1 MSTEDELYGG
11 ETPLPDP
18 EQRICDCTG
27 RTAGQIEATLRR
39 AGSRHPDTLRR
50 HCGSGHQCGGCRPRI
65 ERIAATLSL
74 PEVPPK
80 PGLSWNRILRQT
92 HLWASALAC
101 SLLLFFACT
110 GFILNHRDAFGLD
123 SVTRSDA
130 TLQLE
135 ISALA
140 KPEADFLAVHLR
152 RLGLR
157 GEVSDCSIDDER
169 ITLRLES
176 LGESHDVSID
186 LSSAPRFHCPQR
198 PEPLFCPPRLPPP
211 CLAALRRR
219 NPPLDCH
226 LPRLAL
232 SSACPHQQRSSTEI
246 DGVSDSPGFFL
257 TSGRLWSYLGESCKP
272 IPGVQT

>member
-186 LSSAPRFHCPQR
+186 RSSGRAEVASSRSTLLSALAELHRSERAVKSGSGSRFIDIAAILLAFTALSGLS
-198 PEPLFCPPRLPPP
+198 LFFVLP
-211 CLAALRRR
+211 AYRRR
-219 NPPLDCH
+219 AWL
-226 LPRLAL
+226 LFAAATLLLTAIFLAW
-232 SSACPHQQRSSTEI
+232 R
-246 DGVSDSPGFFL
+246 
-257 TSGRLWSYLGESCKP
+257 
-272 IPGVQT
+272 